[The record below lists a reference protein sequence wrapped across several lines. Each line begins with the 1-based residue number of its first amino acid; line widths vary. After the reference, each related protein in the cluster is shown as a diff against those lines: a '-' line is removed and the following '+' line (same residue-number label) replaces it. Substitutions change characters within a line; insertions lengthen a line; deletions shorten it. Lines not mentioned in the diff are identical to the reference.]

1 MDLDFSRK
9 LIKGKI
15 VELIF
20 QEMFSLSEE
29 FTVLPLGYEHT
40 TPVLA
45 QYQHHVQVKKVLENI
60 RNAPDFALISQDKT
74 KVFLVEVKYRHE
86 FSKEDTFRLAR
97 TISNNWDPC
106 FLFVATHDSFYM
118 SPCSSI
124 VDKGG
129 EIEKLR
135 ESWIKKD
142 IQEAYIPLLQEF
154 IK

>member
-1 MDLDFSRK
+1 MDLNFSRN

-20 QEMFSLSEE
+20 QQMFSISEK

-40 TPVLA
+40 TPILA

-60 RNAPDFALISQDKT
+60 RSAPDFALISQDKT
-74 KVFLVEVKYRHE
+74 EVYLIEVKYRHE
-86 FSKEDTFRLAR
+86 VSKDDIFRLAR

-106 FLFVATHDSFYM
+106 FLFIATHDSFYL
-118 SPCSSI
+118 SSCNSI
-124 VDKGG
+124 INNGG
-129 EIEKLR
+129 EIEALR

-142 IQEAYIPLLQEF
+142 IQDAYIPLLQEF